1 MCTLEW
7 GRPRPAVR
15 GAVVFRGWARPEGN
29 TCRQLKGRP
38 AYTIVPLESVRDC
51 CRGGAL
57 TTLPLDCSPR
67 QSWTMKDSTWNCWL
81 KSSFDFPELPCL
93 MSRLWSWRLICVG
106 LFQIEVSGWLT
117 MMTTMT
123 STRETLEPPRP
134 FPCSAQLSARVALW
148 WSRWQRTRTKKS
160 LFCHSSIFT
169 TTLNTV
175 LKQRE
180 HKVWDIDFKIYTCNY
195 FLYFCLLHKWRVSIK
210 KSFKR
215 NIQQTA
221 GIVLVSP
228 SPVKIKWNLIQ
239 ISAIF
244 YSHIY
249 TKTITQLIT
258 ILDLTHVMMY
268 KYTFN

>member
-1 MCTLEW
+1 M
-7 GRPRPAVR
+7 
-15 GAVVFRGWARPEGN
+15 
-29 TCRQLKGRP
+29 
-38 AYTIVPLESVRDC
+38 SVKVILWFAELC
-51 CRGGAL
+51 VAL
-57 TTLPLDCSPR
+57 ISG
-67 QSWTMKDSTWNCWL
+67 
-81 KSSFDFPELPCL
+81 
-93 MSRLWSWRLICVG
+93 LWSWRLIWLDCFRSKSQDGRPWRSRWLQPGRLWSLRDLSHAV
-106 LFQIEVSGWLT
+106 LSSPQGWL
-117 MMTTMT
+117 
-123 STRETLEPPRP
+123 
-134 FPCSAQLSARVALW
+134 CDDQGDKG
-148 WSRWQRTRTKKS
+148 TKKS

-169 TTLNTV
+169 TTLNTI

-258 ILDLTHVMMY
+258 ILDLTQCVCQLYH
-268 KYTFN
+268 

>member
-1 MCTLEW
+1 
-7 GRPRPAVR
+7 
-15 GAVVFRGWARPEGN
+15 
-29 TCRQLKGRP
+29 
-38 AYTIVPLESVRDC
+38 
-51 CRGGAL
+51 
-57 TTLPLDCSPR
+57 
-67 QSWTMKDSTWNCWL
+67 
-81 KSSFDFPELPCL
+81 
-93 MSRLWSWRLICVG
+93 MSRLWSWRLIELD
-106 LFQIEVSGWLT
+106 LFQIEVSGWPT
-117 MMTTMT
+117 MTITMT